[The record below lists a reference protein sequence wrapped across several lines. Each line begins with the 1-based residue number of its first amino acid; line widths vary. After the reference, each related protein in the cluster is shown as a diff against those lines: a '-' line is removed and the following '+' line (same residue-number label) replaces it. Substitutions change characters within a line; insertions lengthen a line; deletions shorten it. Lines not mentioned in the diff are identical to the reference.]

1 MQNWHDVI
9 VLAPGPGSGM
19 GAVILIDGV
28 PVRGVVNYKVEV
40 GTLEPILVTVSF
52 NANSVNRSVEKP
64 SGTNQEAVPGAPAG

>member
-19 GAVILIDGV
+19 GAVVMIDGV

-52 NANSVNRSVEKP
+52 HANSINVEKP
-64 SGTNQEAVPGAPAG
+64 NGTNQEAVPGAPQG